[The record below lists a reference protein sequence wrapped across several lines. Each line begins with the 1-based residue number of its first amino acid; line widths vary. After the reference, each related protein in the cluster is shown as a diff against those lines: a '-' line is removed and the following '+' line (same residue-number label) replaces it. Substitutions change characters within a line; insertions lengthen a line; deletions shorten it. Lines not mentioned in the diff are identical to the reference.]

1 MKADPRVD
9 TYLAE
14 AEPFARPVLRRL
26 RKLVRQGC
34 PAAAETLKWNS
45 PAYVLGKKILLITPS
60 FKAHCRCVFWS
71 SVVQKLIQ
79 KELGKAER
87 GLELLGRITGV
98 ADLPPD
104 RLLLRFI
111 RAAAGLAAP
120 GAKPDPRNAAPVRRA
135 PRPPTDLAAA
145 LKSNAA
151 AARTFANFSPNCR
164 REYVGWITEAKRPET
179 RAKRLA
185 TTVLW
190 LAEGKRQNWK
200 YERSARV

>member
-14 AEPFARPVLRRL
+14 AEPFAQPILRRL

-34 PAAAETLKWNS
+34 PQVEETLKWNM

-71 SVVQKLIQ
+71 PVVQSLIRR
-79 KELGKAER
+79 ELGRTGR

-104 RLLLRFI
+104 RLLLRYI
-111 RAAAGLAAP
+111 RAAVEQTVP
-120 GAKPDPRNAAPVRRA
+120 GTKAPVERKTPAPRA
-135 PRPPTDLAAA
+135 PRPPPDLVAA
-145 LKSNAA
+145 LKTNAT
-151 AARTFANFSPNCR
+151 AARTFANFSPSCR
-164 REYVGWITEAKRPET
+164 REYMGWITEAKRPET

-185 TTVLW
+185 TTVQW
-190 LAEGKRQNWK
+190 LAQGKRRNWK
-200 YERSARV
+200 HERPAH

>member
-14 AEPFARPVLRRL
+14 AEPFAQPVLLRL

-34 PAAAETLKWNS
+34 PQAEETLKWHM

-71 SVVQKLIQ
+71 SSVQALIRREIGQ
-79 KELGKAER
+79 TGR
-87 GLELLGRITGV
+87 GMALLGRITGV

-111 RAAAGLAAP
+111 RAAAAQRAP
-120 GAKPDPRNAAPVRRA
+120 GAKPDPRSAAPARRA
-135 PRPPTDLAAA
+135 PRPPPDLAAA
-145 LKSNAA
+145 LKTNAA
-151 AARTFANFSPNCR
+151 AARTFAKFSPSCR
-164 REYVGWITEAKRPET
+164 REYVEWITEAKRPET

-185 TTVLW
+185 TTVQW
-190 LAEGKRQNWK
+190 LAEGKRRNWK
-200 YERSARV
+200 HER